1 MKKWGLADSAAC
13 ECGEP
18 EQTADHIINSCPL
31 YRPPNEA
38 GLFEVGPLTRAW
50 LQQTELT
57 ITDDERRR
65 RLHNINQNL
74 KSNSATPTQNKDDFL
89 PGELSLFIDTRNAT
103 IPSARTVRQLKYNLN
118 SRVVS
123 LASIVKYAYLH
134 VKKSSSGDI
143 QVLRN
148 AYRGGRVSEKSITK
162 V

>member
-1 MKKWGLADSAAC
+1 MAC

-31 YRPPNEA
+31 YRPPSEA

-50 LQQTELT
+50 LQHTELT

-65 RLHNINQNL
+65 FHNINQNL
-74 KSNSATPTQNKDDFL
+74 KSNSATPTQNKDDFP
-89 PGELSLFIDTRNAT
+89 PGELSLFIDTWNAT

-123 LASIVKYAYLH
+123 LGSIVKYAYVTCQKIQLRGH
-134 VKKSSSGDI
+134 SS
-143 QVLRN
+143 V
-148 AYRGGRVSEKSITK
+148 T
-162 V
+162 